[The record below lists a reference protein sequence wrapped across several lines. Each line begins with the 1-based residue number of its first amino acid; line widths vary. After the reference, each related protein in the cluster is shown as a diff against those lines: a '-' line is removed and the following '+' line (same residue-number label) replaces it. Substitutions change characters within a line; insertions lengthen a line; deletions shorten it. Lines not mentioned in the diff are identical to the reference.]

1 MSINHLIS
9 PKWRPYQLELSQLFR
24 LALPILL
31 AQLALTGLG
40 VVDTIMSGR
49 VGTEDLA
56 AIGLGSS
63 LLLPIFM
70 IATGILLALTP
81 LVAKQKGRGNWQ
93 GVSYLLHQAIWVA
106 LPLGIVS
113 ALLLSN
119 LQWVLN
125 QLSLSESVFQ
135 LTEDYLF
142 YCAFGLPGIALYQ
155 AFRFF
160 WEGLGMTLPTLL
172 ISFFALLLNIPLNAL
187 FIYGWGPVEA
197 YGAAGCGI
205 ATTIVMWSMLVFAV
219 IYVKRSQQ
227 TRHLVKLTV
236 SEFESPSWSKGG
248 ADIFNL
254 GIPNTLALLFE
265 ISLFSFIAL
274 FIAHLGAVV
283 IAAHQVTISY
293 TGLAFMVPLSFAMA
307 ITVRSGLAYGQASL
321 SALKISLRTGMT
333 VAIVVSSGIAIFTF
347 LMMETIAKIYTQD
360 QAVIALATTLLLLA
374 ATYQVFDAIQV
385 VSAGALRGLHSTKM
399 TMIVTFISYWIIG
412 MGLGAVFA
420 FTDWVLPAMGVS
432 GFWLGIVLG
441 LILAALLLQ
450 LKLRSLMKY
459 LIANGE
465 LT

>member
-1 MSINHLIS
+1 MINRIQALN
-9 PKWRPYQLELSQLFR
+9 WQPYRRELSHLFR
-24 LALPILL
+24 LSLPILL

-81 LVAKQKGRGNWQ
+81 LVAKQKGKENWS
-93 GVSYLLHQAIWVA
+93 GVSALLHQAIWVA
-106 LPLGIVS
+106 LPLGLMS
-113 ALLLSN
+113 AILLMH

-125 QLSLSESVFQ
+125 ELSLSAKVFQ
-135 LTEDYLF
+135 LTDDYLF

-160 WEGLGMTLPTLL
+160 WEGLGITLPTLS

-187 FIYGWGPVEA
+187 FVYGWGPIEG

-205 ATTIVMWSMLVFAV
+205 ATAIVMWTMLGLA
-219 IYVKRSQQ
+219 IGYVKKSEH
-227 TRHLVKLTV
+227 TRHLVKLT
-236 SEFESPSWSKGG
+236 SKQFQSPSWANGI
-248 ADIFNL
+248 ADLLNL
-254 GIPNTLALLFE
+254 GVPNTLALLFE

-307 ITVRSGLAYGQASL
+307 VTVRSGLAYGQASL
-321 SALKISLRTGMT
+321 SALRISLRTGMG
-333 VAIVVSSGIAIFTF
+333 VAVVVSSGIALVTF
-347 LMMETIAKIYTQD
+347 LMMDDIARIYTQD
-360 QAVIALATTLLLLA
+360 TQVIALASTLLFLA
-374 ATYQVFDAIQV
+374 ATYQVFDAVQV
-385 VSAGALRGLHSTKM
+385 VSAGALRGLHSTKV
-399 TMIVTFISYWIIG
+399 TMMVTFISYWLIG

-420 FTDWVLPAMGVS
+420 FTDWIVPAMGVA

-441 LILAALLLQ
+441 LVLAAILLQ
-450 LKLRSLMKY
+450 LKLRF
-459 LIANGE
+459 LIQRLIRTGE
-465 LT
+465 IY

>member
-1 MSINHLIS
+1 MNSLLFTS
-9 PKWRPYQLELSQLFR
+9 KWRPYQLELSQLFR

-40 VVDTIMSGR
+40 VVDTIIAGR
-49 VGTEDLA
+49 VGTKDLA

-63 LLLPIFM
+63 LLFPVFM

-81 LVAKQKGRGNWQ
+81 LVAKQKGRENWR
-93 GVSYLLHQAIWVA
+93 GVSALLHQAIWVA
-106 LPLGIVS
+106 LPLGLSSLV
-113 ALLLSN
+113 LLMN

-125 QLSLSESVFQ
+125 ELSLSPKVFQ
-135 LTEDYLF
+135 LTDDYLF

-187 FIYGWGPVEA
+187 FVYGWGPVEP

-205 ATTIVMWSMLVFAV
+205 ATAIVMWSMLGLAIWYV
-219 IYVKRSQQ
+219 IKSKQ
-227 TRHLVKLTV
+227 TRHLVKL
-236 SEFESPSWSKGG
+236 SSGQFQSPSWTNGIK
-248 ADIFNL
+248 DLLNL

-274 FIAHLGAVV
+274 FIAHMGAVV

-307 ITVRSGLAYGQASL
+307 VTVRSGLAYGQGSL
-321 SALKISLRTGMT
+321 NALRRSLRTGMA
-333 VAIVVSSGIAIFTF
+333 VAVFISSGIALFTL
-347 LMMETIAKIYTQD
+347 LMMNEIAQLYTQD
-360 QAVIALATTLLLLA
+360 SDVIALASTLLLLA

-385 VSAGALRGLHSTKM
+385 VSAGALRGLHSTKV
-399 TMIVTFISYWIIG
+399 TMIVTFISYWLIG
-412 MGLGAVFA
+412 MGLGAIFA
-420 FTDWVLPAMGVS
+420 FTDWILPAMGVA

-441 LILAALLLQ
+441 LVLAAVLLQ
-450 LKLRSLMKY
+450 LKLRY
-459 LIANGE
+459 LIRRLIRTGE
-465 LT
+465 LQ